1 MSEARYQQIATLIEE
16 DIKLNF
22 YVGDLYYSE
31 NMLVEKYEVNRHT
44 IRRALSQLAQQG
56 LVEKRQGAGC
66 FVSDKRVNYAIN
78 ANQRLSQ
85 ALAHLDVAIST
96 ELLDAELV
104 VVKNVIAEALEL
116 PGENVQAIR
125 IKTLRKLNDEVI
137 ATITHYF
144 PLEVCPCLLTA
155 YESGSLGEFL
165 SNNCAIHTRRV
176 SSTIS
181 AVIASNLDNI
191 YLENNHQRP
200 VLKVETLSK
209 DQSTGKPV
217 EYSVT
222 RFRSDKIALKL
233 LLSD

>member
-1 MSEARYQQIATLIEE
+1 MHETRYQQIATLIEE
-16 DIKLNF
+16 DIKLHF
-22 YVGDLYYSE
+22 DVGDLYYSE
-31 NMLVEKYEVNRHT
+31 NTLVEKYEVNRHT
-44 IRRALSQLAQQG
+44 IRRALAQLAQQG

-66 FVSDKRVNYAIN
+66 FVSDKRISYAIN
-78 ANQRLSQ
+78 ANQRLSH
-85 ALAHLDVAIST
+85 ALAHLDVAIRT

-104 VVKNVIAEALEL
+104 LVKNVIAEALAL
-116 PGENVQAIR
+116 PIENAQAIR
-125 IKTLRKLNDEVI
+125 IKTLRKLNNEVI

-165 SNNCAIHTRRV
+165 STNCGINTQRV
-176 SSTIS
+176 SSSIS

-191 YLENNHQRP
+191 YLENIHQRP

-209 DQSTGKPV
+209 DTATGKPV

-222 RFRSDKIALKL
+222 RFRSDKIALT
-233 LLSD
+233 LLSSD